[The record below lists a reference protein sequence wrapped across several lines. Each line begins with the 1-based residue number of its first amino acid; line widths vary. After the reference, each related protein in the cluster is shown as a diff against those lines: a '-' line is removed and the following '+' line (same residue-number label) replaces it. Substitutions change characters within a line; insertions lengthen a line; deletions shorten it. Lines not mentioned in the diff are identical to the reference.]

1 MGDRRTRL
9 MANRLKMAE
18 IQAIQTLRL
27 RGWSRR
33 RIARELGIHR
43 ETVGRYVDLA
53 ASKPANPP
61 PGSEDENQPNLPAG
75 CDVQNQ
81 PNPPTGCCG
90 PPSACEPFRDII
102 IEALEQGLSG
112 QRIWQELRSDHDFRG
127 GYDCVKRF
135 VRRLNAATP

>member
-1 MGDRRTRL
+1 

-53 ASKPANPP
+53 ESKPANPP
-61 PGSEDENQPNLPAG
+61 PGSEGENQPNLPAG
-75 CDVQNQ
+75 SDVQNQ
-81 PNPPTGCCG
+81 PNPMVFSTETC
-90 PPSACEPFRDII
+90 R
-102 IEALEQGLSG
+102 
-112 QRIWQELRSDHDFRG
+112 
-127 GYDCVKRF
+127 
-135 VRRLNAATP
+135 AATTKVSNSCASEMCTRPGSIACG